1 MRILVR
7 KFERTDIPLKV
18 EWVNDPENNAY
29 LHYDLPLE
37 TGKTQKWFDEIADR
51 RDRYDGF
58 VEADGTPAG
67 LIGLLNIDR
76 KNSKAEY
83 YILIGNKKLK
93 RKGIAEEA
101 SKEILDYGFQ
111 KLGLNRIYLYT
122 ETGNVPAQRLFE
134 KVGFVREGLLK
145 GDVLS
150 HGAYADRYVY
160 AVLREE
166 GEKAHG
172 KDGDSGSGTVS

>member
-1 MRILVR
+1 MQILVR
-7 KFERTDIPLKV
+7 RFERADIPLKV
-18 EWVNDPENNAY
+18 EWVNDPGNNTY

-37 TGKTQKWFDEIADR
+37 TGKTEKWFDGIADR
-51 RDRYDGF
+51 KDRYDGF
-58 VEADGTPAG
+58 VEADGIPAG

-83 YILIGNKKLK
+83 YILIGNKSLK

-101 SKEILDYGFQ
+101 SKEILEYGFRE
-111 KLGLNRIYLYT
+111 LGLNRIYLYT

-134 KVGFVREGLLK
+134 KLGFVREGLLK
-145 GDVLS
+145 EDVLS

-160 AVLREE
+160 ALRKEE
-166 GEKAHG
+166 WEKAHG
-172 KDGDSGSGTVS
+172 KNGDSGSRTVS